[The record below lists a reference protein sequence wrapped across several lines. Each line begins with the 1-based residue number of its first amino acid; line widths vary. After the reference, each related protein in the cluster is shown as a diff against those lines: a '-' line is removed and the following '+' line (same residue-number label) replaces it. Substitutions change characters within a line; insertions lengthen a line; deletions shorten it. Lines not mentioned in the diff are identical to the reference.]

1 MHEIAREARSFR
13 FGPFELAGGTGEL
26 RREGKR
32 VSRLQAQ
39 PLQVLLMLLECP
51 GEVVTRDELRQKIW
65 SSDTFVDFD
74 HGVNTA
80 INKLRSALGE
90 SASSPRFI
98 ETLPRIGYR
107 FIAAVEAL
115 GAGSLQSGEKPETRL
130 PAQTPVTKTLPENA
144 AAVAE
149 RTFLSQADDLPAAP
163 HRLTR
168 LLFFL

>member
-1 MHEIAREARSFR
+1 MHETAREARSFR

-39 PLQVLLMLLECP
+39 PLQVLLMLLERA
-51 GEVVTRDELRQKIW
+51 GEVVTRDELRQKVW

-107 FIAAVEAL
+107 FIAGVEAL
-115 GAGSLQSGEKPETRL
+115 DAGSLQSGGKPETKL
-130 PAQTPVTKTLPENA
+130 PAQTAVTQALP
-144 AAVAE
+144 
-149 RTFLSQADDLPAAP
+149 
-163 HRLTR
+163 
-168 LLFFL
+168 